1 MELKATTRELLGKK
15 VKALRAV
22 GTMPAELFGHGI
34 KISFPFHKG
43 FCKIVQSCGRAR
55 ACEYY
60 P

>member
-34 KISFPFHKG
+34 KNLISVSQRILQNCTKL
-43 FCKIVQSCGRAR
+43 RASTSL
-55 ACEYY
+55 
-60 P
+60 